1 MLFSFLY
8 HNSLTLLISLIYS
21 IGRGRGKRS
30 LTLCRMGMISP
41 ISSIPMHSK
50 LVAHRQSYVDSLKH
64 NNVPSS
70 PIKTLA
76 QPARS
81 PSSSPK
87 SVKKNASSGSPLR
100 AKRQAPPPPSNP
112 TKTPT
117 KSETDQVAKRDKS
130 SQINN
135 TKDNRYSLQVTN
147 TVNDSEEFKHR
158 FDSLP
163 RRSAPAP
170 PNRRD
175 SLSRDNPVSASKPP
189 VHPSS
194 PQKSGFKEADL
205 QSSSTFSP
213 SSSLTPPSSRRYSD
227 NIHTGSPLPQAAST
241 SSPPR
246 SRSLS
251 VSSRGSRTLDSRR
264 RTNSGSSNGSPRY
277 SRSRSSSKENVIQP
291 RIELP
296 KSFPKTDGAELV
308 ENIRERTA
316 VSYRKTLLAVTG
328 VLEFLK
334 EKVPVCA
341 EMVDGLMTAVQE
353 SQVCVCQCPLMH
365 VFKAIWGPPV
375 LKGLNG
381 IDFPHLYHISML
393 IHYKHVLYIST
404 NIDFATNPIVHIFY
418 IG

>member
-1 MLFSFLY
+1 MYRNDFFPP
-8 HNSLTLLISLIYS
+8 IYS
-21 IGRGRGKRS
+21 
-30 LTLCRMGMISP
+30 MY
-41 ISSIPMHSK
+41 SK

-64 NNVPSS
+64 SSVPSS

-81 PSSSPK
+81 SSSSPK
-87 SVKKNASSGSPLR
+87 TGKKNSSSGSPR
-100 AKRQAPPPPSNP
+100 AKRKAPPPPSNP
-112 TKTPT
+112 TKTCT
-117 KSETDQVAKRDKS
+117 NTETDQVAKRDKS

-135 TKDNRYSLQVTN
+135 LKDNRYSLQVAN
-147 TVNDSEEFKHR
+147 TVNDSEEFRNR

-189 VHPSS
+189 LHPSS

-213 SSSLTPPSSRRYSD
+213 SSSLTPPSSRRHSD
-227 NIHTGSPLPQAAST
+227 IHTGGTLSQATST

-251 VSSRGSRTLDSRR
+251 VSSRGSRTLDSRK
-264 RTNSGSSNGSPRY
+264 RTYSSSSNSSPRY

-296 KSFPKTDGAELV
+296 KSFSKTDGAELV
-308 ENIRERTA
+308 ENIRKRTA

-334 EKVPVCA
+334 EKVPLCS

-353 SQVCVCQCPLMH
+353 SQVCVC
-365 VFKAIWGPPV
+365 
-375 LKGLNG
+375 
-381 IDFPHLYHISML
+381 LYSM
-393 IHYKHVLYIST
+393 
-404 NIDFATNPIVHIFY
+404 A
-418 IG
+418 

>member
-1 MLFSFLY
+1 
-8 HNSLTLLISLIYS
+8 
-21 IGRGRGKRS
+21 
-30 LTLCRMGMISP
+30 MISP
-41 ISSIPMHSK
+41 IFSIPMHSK

-213 SSSLTPPSSRRYSD
+213 SPSLTPPSGRRYSD

-296 KSFPKTDGAELV
+296 KSFPKTDGEELV
-308 ENIRERTA
+308 ENIRKRTA

-375 LKGLNG
+375 LKGPNG

-393 IHYKHVLYIST
+393 IHYKYVLYIST
-404 NIDFATNPIVHIFY
+404 NIDFATNPMVHIFY